1 MAELSKYGPWV
12 GGDDWRSW
20 VGLTIT
26 SSTATTVTFEVRGW
40 MDVGASGDSDYSSNI
55 KGWVGYELNGKQT
68 WGSEHNVGNFDPYD
82 GWYYDT
88 GTSWTINR
96 TKSDQTLWGGAWVEA
111 YAGYYT
117 NVNPHVSKAWVSV
130 NISPITHYTVSFNA
144 NGGSGAPSAQTKWY
158 DETLV
163 LSSTKPTRTGYTF
176 NGWNTK
182 SDGSGTNYASGGNYT
197 GNAALTLYA
206 KWTPITYTITYK
218 SNYTGG
224 AADQTQ
230 SKTYGVNATIKAANT
245 FSRTHY
251 SFISWNT
258 AANGSGNTMAAGSTY
273 STNAAL
279 TLYAQWRI
287 NTFQITYNA
296 NGGSGAPAAQTK
308 NSGTNIVLSKTAP
321 SRTGYTFLGW
331 ATSSTATT
339 PAAASANYGNQ
350 ALTAE
355 NMTAGVTYSGNQA
368 LTLYAVWKVA
378 APTLDIISVYRADDS
393 WNPSDDGENAVVT
406 INAESRTGAT
416 LSFSCTVGSTTV
428 TSPSA
433 TSGTMRTFQLEPN
446 LLADQ
451 SYAVSVTTSD
461 TNGSVTKTGVI
472 QTAWYAI
479 DILRGGH
486 GIAFGKTSSVP
497 YLADFGMA
505 VRSDTGMTIEND
517 TANTNTF
524 FGAQRTDTSHMIN
537 FGIGSGGVNRGI
549 WDNSLSKWILYIDSS
564 GNTNVSGLTT
574 GSIPSLAAD
583 KISSGTFDEARIPS
597 LAASKIGSGQLAVA
611 RGGTGAATASANKI
625 FAGPSSGSAA
635 APSFRSLVTA
645 DLPSVSFTSL
655 GTTSGETSININCSG
670 YAWILVRAYYST
682 TYWSTIIVPTA
693 QLDASTYR
701 DFYLGGGWWS
711 SGYGASF
718 KAIKTKFTP
727 YKGMV
732 GSTERSMNWAIW
744 GIK

>member
-20 VGLTIT
+20 VGLTVT
-26 SSTATTVTFEVRGW
+26 SSTATQVTFKVRGW
-40 MDVGASGDSDYSSNI
+40 MDVGPSGDSDNASNI

-68 WGSEHNVGNFDPYD
+68 WGSEHNVGDFDPND

-111 YAGYYT
+111 YSGYYT

-158 DETLV
+158 GETLT
-163 LSSTKPTRTGYTF
+163 LSSTTPTRTGHTF

-182 SDGSGTNYASGGNYT
+182 SDGSGTNYAAGGSYT

-251 SFISWNT
+251 SFKTWNT
-258 AANGSGNTMAAGSTY
+258 AANGSGSTVAAGSTY

-279 TLYAQWRI
+279 TLYAQWQI
-287 NTFQITYNA
+287 VTFQITYNA

-308 NSGTNIVLSKTAP
+308 NSGTNIALSKTAP

-331 ATSSTATT
+331 ATSSTATE
-339 PAAASANYGNQ
+339 PAAASANYGNK
-350 ALTAE
+350 ALTAA
-355 NMTAGVTYSGNQA
+355 NMAAGVTYSGNAA
-368 LTLYAVWKVA
+368 LSLYAVWKVA
-378 APTLDIISVYRADDS
+378 APTLDIVSVYRADDS
-393 WNPSDDGENAVVT
+393 WNQSDDGKKAVVT
-406 INAESRTGAT
+406 VNAESRTGAN

-428 TSPSA
+428 SSPSA
-433 TSGTMRTFQLEPN
+433 TSGTMRTFQLNPN
-446 LLADQ
+446 LSADQ

-461 TNGSVTKTGVI
+461 TNGSTTKTSVI

-486 GIAFGKTSSVP
+486 GIAFGKTASVP
-497 YLADFGMA
+497 YLADFGMDVKA
-505 VRSDTGMTIEND
+505 EKLF
-517 TANTNTF
+517 TAESADVSQETDKNVGF
-524 FGAQRTDTSHMIN
+524 YAKRTDTEH
-537 FGIGSGGVNRGI
+537 GVAVAVGSGGVNRGLL
-549 WDNSLSKWILYIDSS
+549 DLDTNSWIVHVNSAGEAVYSK
-564 GNTNVSGLTT
+564 TPHKTT
-574 GSIPSLAAD
+574 STVT
-583 KISSGTFDEARIPS
+583 IS
-597 LAASKIGSGQLAVA
+597 
-611 RGGTGAATASANKI
+611 GGTATGKTCWSNGIMAGYTLRALKLSSAL
-625 FAGPSSGSAA
+625 SSGS
-635 APSFRSLVTA
+635 SCTIGT
-645 DLPSVSFTSL
+645 LPEGYRPTDYHYAVCYTNNATSS
-655 GTTSGETSININCSG
+655 GRVMMQIDTSGTMSLFNMS
-670 YAWILVRAYYST
+670 
-682 TYWSTIIVPTA
+682 
-693 QLDASTYR
+693 
-701 DFYLGGGWWS
+701 
-711 SGYGASF
+711 GASL
-718 KAIKTKFTP
+718 ATSVNIYASDTYP
-727 YKGMV
+727 
-732 GSTERSMNWAIW
+732 I
-744 GIK
+744 

>member
-20 VGLTIT
+20 VGLTVT
-26 SSTATTVTFEVRGW
+26 SSTATQVTFKVRGW
-40 MDVGASGDSDYSSNI
+40 MDVGAGGDSDNASNI

-68 WGSEHNVGNFDPYD
+68 WGSEHNVGDFDPNG

-88 GTSWTINR
+88 GKSWTISR
-96 TKSDQTLWGGAWVEA
+96 TKSDQTLWGGAWVQA
-111 YAGYYT
+111 YAGVY
-117 NVNPHVSKAWVSV
+117 NGSVSKAWVSV

-158 DETLV
+158 GETLA

-176 NGWNTK
+176 SGWNTK

-206 KWTPITYTITYK
+206 KWTAITYTITYK

-251 SFISWNT
+251 SFKTWNT
-258 AANGSGNTMAAGSTY
+258 AANGSGSTVAAGSTY

-279 TLYAQWRI
+279 TLYAQWQI
-287 NTFQITYNA
+287 ITFQVTYNA

-308 NSGTNIVLSKTAP
+308 NSGTNITLSKTAP

-331 ATSSTATT
+331 AMSSTATE
-339 PAAASANYGNQ
+339 PAAASANYGNK
-350 ALTAE
+350 ALTAA
-355 NMTAGVTYSGNQA
+355 NMAAGVTYSGNAA

-378 APTLDIISVYRADDS
+378 APTLDIVSVYRADDS
-393 WNPSDDGENAVVT
+393 WNPSDDGKKAIVT
-406 INAESRTGAT
+406 VNAESRTGSN
-416 LSFSCTVGSTTV
+416 LSFSCTVGNTTV
-428 TSPSA
+428 SSPSA
-433 TSGTMRTFQLEPN
+433 TSGTMRTFQLNPN
-446 LLADQ
+446 LSADQ

-461 TNGSVTKTGVI
+461 TNGSTTKTSVI

-505 VRSDTGMTIEND
+505 VRSDTGMTI
-517 TANTNTF
+517 AH
-524 FGAQRTDTSHMIN
+524 GDTSKSATFTSTRSDTNKSIS
-537 FGIGSGGVNRGI
+537 FGVGDDGVNRGI
-549 WDNSLSKWILYIDSS
+549 WDVPLNKWVLYVDSS

-583 KISSGTFDEARIPS
+583 KISSGTFDAARIPS

-611 RGGTGAATASANKI
+611 RGGTGAATASANKV

-635 APSFRSLVTA
+635 APSFRSLETA
-645 DLPSVSFTSL
+645 DLPTVSFTSL
-655 GTTSGETSININCSG
+655 GTTSGEKTININCSG

-682 TYWSTIIVPTA
+682 TYWSTIIVPTG

-727 YKGMV
+727 YKGVV
-732 GSTERSMNWAIW
+732 GSTTREMNWAIW

>member
-1 MAELSKYGPWV
+1 MAELTKYGPWV

-20 VGLTIT
+20 VGLTVT
-26 SSTATTVTFEVRGW
+26 SSTATQVTFKVRGW
-40 MDVGASGDSDYSSNI
+40 MDVGPSGDSDYASNI

-68 WGSEHNVGNFDPYD
+68 WGSEHNVGNFDPND

-158 DETLV
+158 GEALA
-163 LSSTKPTRTGYTF
+163 LSSTTPTRTGYTF

-182 SDGSGTNYASGGNYT
+182 ADGSGTNYAAGGNYT

-251 SFISWNT
+251 SFKTWNT
-258 AANGSGNTMAAGSTY
+258 AANGSGSTVAAGSTY

-279 TLYAQWRI
+279 TLYAQWQI
-287 NTFQITYNA
+287 VTFQITYNA

-308 NSGTNIVLSKTAP
+308 NSGTNIALSKTAP

-331 ATSSTATT
+331 ATSSTATE
-339 PAAASANYGNQ
+339 PAAASANYGNK
-350 ALTAE
+350 ALTAA
-355 NMTAGVTYSGNQA
+355 NMAAGVTYSGNAA

-378 APTLDIISVYRADDS
+378 APTLDIVSVYRADDS
-393 WNPSDDGENAVVT
+393 WNPSDDGTKAVVT
-406 INAESRTGAT
+406 VNAESMTGAS
-416 LSFSCTVGSTTV
+416 LSFSCTVGNTTV
-428 TSPSA
+428 SSPSA
-433 TSGTMRTFQLEPN
+433 TSGTMRTFQLDPN
-446 LLADQ
+446 LSADQ

-461 TNGSVTKTGVI
+461 TNGSTTKTSVI

-497 YLADFGMA
+497 YLADFGMDMHIDGDLSVDGGYGLEA
-505 VRSDTGMTIEND
+505 ADIPNLAASKITSGTLALARGGTGADNTS
-517 TANTNTF
+517 TAINTVF
-524 FGAQRTDTSHMIN
+524 AGP
-537 FGIGSGGVNRGI
+537 
-549 WDNSLSKWILYIDSS
+549 SS
-564 GNTNVSGLTT
+564 GSAGNSSFRALV
-574 GSIPSLAAD
+574 AAD
-583 KISSGTFDEARIPS
+583 IPS

-611 RGGTGAATASANKI
+611 RGGTGAATASANTV

-635 APSFRSLVTA
+635 EPSFRSLVTA
-645 DLPSVSFTSL
+645 DLPTVSFTSL

-682 TYWSTIIVPTA
+682 TYWSTIIVPTD

-727 YKGMV
+727 YKGVV
-732 GSTERSMNWAIW
+732 GSTTRDMNWAIW